1 MLLMDQNIE
10 QPDSSKVQHNE
21 KFPIRV
27 TDNGKESNKCNI
39 CNHAFARE
47 GTLKIH
53 FKMHIG
59 ENSNKCNQC
68 DYASSWAGDL
78 RVHLKTHSGKN
89 SNKVSKTHFR
99 KHSG

>member
-1 MLLMDQNIE
+1 MLDQNIE
-10 QPDSSKVQHNE
+10 QPDSSKVEHNE
-21 KFPIRV
+21 KFQIRV

-39 CNHAFARE
+39 CNYAFARA

-68 DYASSWAGDL
+68 TIG
-78 RVHLKTHSGKN
+78 
-89 SNKVSKTHFR
+89 
-99 KHSG
+99 